1 MPSGRLSEGEV
12 VDFLKVAIGNP
23 ASVGD
28 NLLVAAP
35 GLGFKLVVYGY
46 QLNATGGANNVV
58 FRSGTTPI
66 SSVKSLANQAG
77 SNVPPNTLL
86 LFECL
91 ENQVLNTNLSAA
103 TAVGV
108 DLQYA
113 IARV

>member
-12 VDFLKVAIGNP
+12 VDFLKFAFGNP
-23 ASVGD
+23 ASAGD
-28 NLLVAAP
+28 NLSVAAP

-46 QLNATGGANNVV
+46 QLNASGGANNLT

-77 SNVPPNTLL
+77 SNVQPSTLP